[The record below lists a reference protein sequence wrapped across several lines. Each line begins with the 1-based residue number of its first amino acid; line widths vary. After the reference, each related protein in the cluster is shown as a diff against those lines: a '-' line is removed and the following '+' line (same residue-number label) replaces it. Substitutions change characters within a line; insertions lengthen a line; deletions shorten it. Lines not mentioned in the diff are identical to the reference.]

1 MSTPSAFTV
10 TVIRLSHAAALAVSS
25 FRRCSSAAI
34 ACRRASTA
42 SSGVVAT
49 GLDPLSTMSNPPL
62 AQGMPGG
69 RARDAAGLSPYIL
82 SGRYRKR
89 PPDVAGLEQPN
100 DIDD

>member
-1 MSTPSAFTV
+1 
-10 TVIRLSHAAALAVSS
+10 
-25 FRRCSSAAI
+25 
-34 ACRRASTA
+34 
-42 SSGVVAT
+42 
-49 GLDPLSTMSNPPL
+49 
-62 AQGMPGG
+62 MPGG